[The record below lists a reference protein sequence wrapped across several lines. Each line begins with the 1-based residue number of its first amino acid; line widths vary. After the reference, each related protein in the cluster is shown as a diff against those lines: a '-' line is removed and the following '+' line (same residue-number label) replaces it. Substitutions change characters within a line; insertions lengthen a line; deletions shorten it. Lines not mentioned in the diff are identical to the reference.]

1 MMSDA
6 LGKFAVLVGA
16 VALAWQHVLRDW
28 AVAQSW
34 GSTTEFATLVHDGI
48 HGAFWGLFAHA
59 LVSWSSIDNR
69 YAEVVAMVVAV
80 LYFVHPSWWW
90 WPL

>member
-1 MMSDA
+1 MSDA
-6 LGKFAVLVGA
+6 LSKFAVLVGA
-16 VALAWQHVLRDW
+16 FALAWQHVLRDW

-34 GSTTEFATLVHDGI
+34 GHLSQTAALVEDGI
-48 HGAFWGLFAHA
+48 HGAFWGLVAHA

-69 YAEVVAMVVAV
+69 YAEVVGMVVAV
-80 LYFVHPSWWW
+80 LYLVHPSWWW